1 MDPFP
6 LSAAGLGLLAACI
19 ALALGLGWLAGRGAA
34 RARSAGELA
43 RLGAELAGRDRAV
56 TEAQQAAQQRDAA
69 IAQLH
74 DARRAEEGRRAAAQ
88 AAADRVPELDRKAA
102 DLQAALLAERQ
113 RTAELATALEAERQS
128 AAEKLALLT
137 EARTQL
143 SDTFQALSAQALS
156 ANSERFLHL
165 ARSQLEGFQAGARQ
179 DLDQRHKAIRDL
191 VDPMRLSLD
200 KMDTQIRDL
209 ERTRE
214 GAYAALREQVGHLIQ
229 SQADLRS
236 ETHSLVRALRSPK
249 ARGRWGEIQLQ
260 RVVELAG
267 MVDHCDFTQQ
277 DSRTDAEGRRLRPD
291 LVVHL
296 PGGKT
301 LVVDA
306 KTPLD
311 AYLDAAEATD
321 DADRAGHLARH
332 AGQVRAHL
340 RQLGAKQYW
349 SQFDGQTPEFVVMFL
364 PGESFFSAALEQD
377 PGLIEAGID
386 QAVIPAT
393 PTTLIALLRAVA
405 YGWRQERLADNAA
418 RISALGRELYDRL
431 RVLGEHMG
439 KLGRTL
445 GGAVDTYNAA
455 VGSLEGRVL
464 VTARRFRELGAA
476 PDRAGIEELA
486 SLTTQPKRPQAPE
499 LTTAAA
505 DAPPDRVAGP
515 SQGAPGDRP
524 PAPPS

>member
-1 MDPFP
+1 MDPSLF
-6 LSAAGLGLLAACI
+6 SATGLGLLAACA
-19 ALALGLGWLAGRGAA
+19 ALALALGWLAGRSAA
-34 RARSAGELA
+34 RAGSAGELA
-43 RLGAELAGRDRAV
+43 RLGAELAGRDRAM
-56 TEAQQAAQQRDAA
+56 AQAQHAMQQRDTA
-69 IAQLH
+69 ITQLQ
-74 DARRAEEGRRAAAQ
+74 DARRAEEGRRAGAQ
-88 AAADRVPELDRKAA
+88 AAADRVPELERRAA
-102 DLQAALLAERQ
+102 ALQADLLAERQ
-113 RTAELATALEAERQS
+113 RTAELATALDAERQA
-128 AAEKLALLT
+128 AAEKLALLN

-143 SDTFQALSAQALS
+143 SDTFKALSAQALS
-156 ANSERFLHL
+156 ANSESFLHL
-165 ARSQLEGFQAGARQ
+165 ARSQLEGFQTGARQ
-179 DLDQRHKAIRDL
+179 DLDQRQKAIRDL
-191 VDPMRLSLD
+191 VDPMRQSLE

-229 SQADLRS
+229 GQADLRS

-267 MVDHCDFTQQ
+267 MVDHCDFSQQ
-277 DSRTDAEGRRLRPD
+277 DSRTDEEGRRLRPD

-321 DADRAGHLARH
+321 EDSRGEHLARH
-332 AGQVRAHL
+332 AGQVRTHL

-405 YGWRQERLADNAA
+405 YGWRQERLAENAA
-418 RISALGRELYDRL
+418 RISVLGRELYDRL

-445 GGAVDTYNAA
+445 GGSVEAYNAA

-464 VTARRFRELGAA
+464 VSARRFRELGAA
-476 PDRAGIEELA
+476 PDRAGLEELTP
-486 SLTTQPKRPQAPE
+486 LTTQPKHLQAPE
-499 LTTAAA
+499 LIAAAA
-505 DAPPDRVAGP
+505 DARPDRIDDP
-515 SQGAPGDRP
+515 STGDRP
-524 PAPPS
+524 PAPV